1 MARPI
6 LVWLFLYNMWKQ
18 RAFNKTMNMSNNNAL
33 EKNINAEIEESPS
46 SKSKKGFK
54 AWFERAA
61 ASITKAT
68 GSSTAFLIAVAVI
81 LIWAVTGPIFRY
93 SDTWQLVINTGTT
106 IITFLMVF
114 IIQQSQNKD
123 SLAIQ
128 LKLNE
133 LIACEERASN
143 RLIDVEDLTQEELE
157 VLKKF
162 YVRLSELAEQEK
174 DLFSSHSVDEATGR
188 HKHKLSIRHKPMPV
202 TNNNGAE
209 KKQ

>member
-1 MARPI
+1 
-6 LVWLFLYNMWKQ
+6 LVWLFHY
-18 RAFNKTMNMSNNNAL
+18 MNFRSKIIKMKNDL
-33 EKNINAEIEESPS
+33 ERNINSEIREANTEVHSR
-46 SKSKKGFK
+46 GFK
-54 AWFERAA
+54 ARFEKA
-61 ASITKAT
+61 ASAITRAT
-68 GSSTAFLIAVAVI
+68 GSSTAFLIAITIIV
-81 LIWAVTGPIFRY
+81 LWAITGPIFHY

-133 LIACEERASN
+133 LIACDERASN

-162 YVRLSELAEQEK
+162 YIQLSELAEKEK
-174 DLFSSHSVDEATGR
+174 DLFSSHSVDEATGQ
-188 HKHKLSIRHKPMPV
+188 HKHKIELRHRP
-202 TNNNGAE
+202 
-209 KKQ
+209 KKTTP

>member
-1 MARPI
+1 MR
-6 LVWLFLYNMWKQ
+6 N
-18 RAFNKTMNMSNNNAL
+18 RNDL
-33 EKNINAEIEESPS
+33 EKDIDAEIHQVKAAA
-46 SKSKKGFK
+46 SKNGFK
-54 AWFERAA
+54 ARFEKSA
-61 ASITKAT
+61 ASITKVT
-68 GSSTAFLIAVAVI
+68 GSSTAFLVAVAVI
-81 LIWAVTGPIFRY
+81 LTWAVTGPIFHY

-157 VLKKF
+157 TLKKF
-162 YVRLSELAEQEK
+162 YVRLSELAEESK

-188 HKHKLSIRHKPMPV
+188 HKFKLSLRHHDEPKV
-202 TNNNGAE
+202 TNGSKN
-209 KKQ
+209 Q